1 MKFNLD
7 KSKEILERTPAVVRI
22 LLLNLHQD
30 WTMINEGADTF
41 SPYDVVGHL
50 IQGEK
55 TDWRDRTTMI
65 LEHGTAKTFY
75 PF

>member
-7 KSKEILERTPAVVRI
+7 KSKEILERTPAVVRL

-41 SPYDVVGHL
+41 PL
-50 IQGEK
+50 
-55 TDWRDRTTMI
+55 MM
-65 LEHGTAKTFY
+65 
-75 PF
+75 

>member
-7 KSKEILERTPAVVRI
+7 KSKKILERTPGVLKL

-30 WTMINEGADTF
+30 WTMSNEGADTF

-50 IQGEK
+50 I
-55 TDWRDRTTMI
+55 
-65 LEHGTAKTFY
+65 
-75 PF
+75 